1 MKTLDQLHRDWE
13 ENAQLDPLW
22 AICSAPGTQVN
33 RWNIKEFF
41 ETGREQMHHVFYSL
55 EQKGISLKHETALD
69 FGCGVG
75 RLTQAM
81 AATFQCCY
89 GVDISHNMIERA
101 QQFNHVGERCQFV
114 VNTHDHLQIFSE
126 NTFDFI
132 YTFIVLQHMPP
143 ELMQKYLR
151 EFGRILRVGGIAMFQ
166 VPIKGFVQQENPFHR
181 LPIYHPARVA
191 NKLRWETRQLLNRIF
206 GDRNQRFY
214 RLQKLGFSKKWLYE
228 TFRIHPPIDMHY
240 LEESV
245 ICNLLDEMKLE
256 IIDVIKDTH
265 QEPGMLNGVFIV
277 KKTKR
282 TE

>member
-1 MKTLDQLHRDWE
+1 MKTLDQLHSDWE

-22 AICSAPGTQVN
+22 AICSAPGTQTN
-33 RWNIKEFF
+33 RWDIKEFF
-41 ETGREQMHHVFYSL
+41 ETGREQIHQVFYL
-55 EQKGISLKHETALD
+55 LKQKGISLKYETALD

-89 GVDISHNMIERA
+89 GVDISHKMIEFAR
-101 QQFNHVGERCQFV
+101 QFNQFGERCQFV
-114 VNTHDHLQIFSE
+114 VNKHDHLQMFSE

-151 EFGRILRVGGIAMFQ
+151 EFGRILNAGGIAVFQ

-181 LPIYHPARVA
+181 LPIYHPARTA
-191 NKLRWETRQLLNRIF
+191 NKVRWETRQLLNKIL

-214 RLQKLGFSKKWLYE
+214 RLQKLGFSKKWLYK
-228 TFRIHPPIDMHY
+228 TFHIHPPIDMYY

-245 ICNLLDEMKLE
+245 IRNLLNEMKLE
-256 IIDVIKDTH
+256 ILDVIKDTH
-265 QEPGMLNGVFIV
+265 QEPGMLSGVFIV
-277 KKTKR
+277 KKTE
-282 TE
+282 TD